1 METTETR
8 CWSKTIWQIN
18 FTGNQTREES
28 AKMYFIIE
36 KAEKTVFDFS
46 KGTVDFIVLISC
58 CYKMTQY
65 NILNVKLSNLQ
76 LNKSKLG
83 IKKDTEVTLKL

>member
-8 CWSKTIWQIN
+8 CWS
-18 FTGNQTREES
+18 REES

-46 KGTVDFIVLISC
+46 KGTVDFIVLI
-58 CYKMTQY
+58 
-65 NILNVKLSNLQ
+65 
-76 LNKSKLG
+76 
-83 IKKDTEVTLKL
+83 

>member
-46 KGTVDFIVLISC
+46 KGTVDFIVLI
-58 CYKMTQY
+58 
-65 NILNVKLSNLQ
+65 
-76 LNKSKLG
+76 
-83 IKKDTEVTLKL
+83 